1 MMGSM
6 NEDKDL
12 ATRVA
17 EKEAEIEHYK
27 GCLDRYFQNSGTGRW
42 YNSGRRHLE
51 ELEEQLKELLT
62 SE

>member
-1 MMGSM
+1 MGSM

-27 GCLDRYFQNSGTGRW
+27 GCLDRYFQDKGHGRW
-42 YNSGRRHLE
+42 YDSGKRHLADLE
-51 ELEEQLKELLT
+51 QELKDLLT
-62 SE
+62 S